1 MKLVRFISLFCL
13 VALFGFQQSNAQQ
26 INYAEY
32 FFDTD
37 PGLGLG
43 FPIGL
48 QANDSVISNLLISTT
63 GLSQGFHTMY
73 LRARNNQ
80 GKWSLYQPRK
90 FFIQPPI
97 VTTNNNIVKTQFFI
111 DNDPGFNA
119 GNQINIGPADSV
131 SGTNNLSV
139 SGLTPGFHRLFARV
153 KDSTGKWSMLR
164 SFEFMIDTSNAAPP
178 LASTKI
184 VSARFFIDSD
194 PGFNGG
200 TLVNF
205 TATDSISSNA
215 SVPLNGLTS
224 GFHRLYARVKDSSG
238 KWSMYPSAQFMVDAS
253 GQATIS
259 APITSGEYFYDID
272 PGQGNGI
279 AINTG
284 IADSIQYNTGL
295 AVASVNQG
303 FHRMFVRVKDS
314 NGLWSNYIQGFM
326 FKDQTGPKLSPKIVA
341 AEYFINHDPG
351 LGNAIAVAPSFT
363 TADVINV
370 NIAVATTGLSFG
382 EDTLYLRVKDSL
394 GVWSFT
400 AYKSFKIVDPNSVST
415 VFWKANFDAVLAP
428 NPAINET
435 TVYLKTPKVGEA
447 FVIVYDA
454 KGTRISAQNLI
465 LTDIE
470 TEYKLDISSFPSGNY
485 IIEIICEGSRIVRK
499 LAKN

>member
-1 MKLVRFISLFCL
+1 MKLFRFILLFCS
-13 VALFGFQQSNAQQ
+13 VALLSLQESKAQQ
-26 INYAEY
+26 ISYAEY

-37 PGLGLG
+37 PGFGFG

-48 QANDSVISNLLISTT
+48 QANDSVSSNLLISTN

-73 LRARNNQ
+73 LRVRNNL
-80 GKWSLYQPRK
+80 GKWSFYQPRQ

-97 VTTNNNIVKTQFFI
+97 VVTNNNIVKTQFFI

-184 VSARFFIDSD
+184 VSASFFIDSD

-253 GQATIS
+253 GQATIA
-259 APITSGEYFYDID
+259 APITSGEYFYDND

-284 IADSIQYNTGL
+284 ITDSIQYNTGL

-303 FHRMFVRVKDS
+303 FHRMFVRVRDS
-314 NGLWSNYIQGFM
+314 NGIWSNYIQGFM

-363 TADVINV
+363 AADVINV

-394 GVWSFT
+394 GVWSLTEF
-400 AYKSFKIVDPNSVST
+400 KSFKIVDPNNVSI
-415 VFWKANFDAVLAP
+415 VAWKTNFDVLLAP

-435 TVYLKTPKVGEA
+435 TIYLKTPKLGNA
-447 FVIVYDA
+447 YIIVYDA
-454 KGTRISAQNLI
+454 KGTQLSAQT
-465 LTDIE
+465 LTLSAKE
-470 TEYKLDISSFPSGNY
+470 SEYKLDISNYPSGNY
-485 IIEIICEGSRIVRK
+485 IIEIINEGSRLIRK
-499 LAKN
+499 LVKN